1 MTDSEFIASE
11 MKKVLGLERLP
22 SRYVRSII
30 AYVDRTKDLPGALY
44 TFTQFLEYGDE
55 IDCMSCNKAPRARVE
70 ERFCVT
76 CKKGQAIDKNLRLLF
91 SAYKDT
97 IYPVVRE
104 AMSSTPVTVKKSRA
118 IKTKP
123 PSTPRKR

>member
-1 MTDSEFIASE
+1 MTDSEFITSE
-11 MKKVLGLERLP
+11 MKKVLGLETFP
-22 SRYVRSII
+22 SRYVRSIN

-44 TFTQFLEYGDE
+44 TFTQFLEYGDD
-55 IDCMSCNKAPRARVE
+55 INCMICNNAPRACVE

-76 CKKGQAIDKNLRLLF
+76 CKKGWAIDKNLRLLF

-104 AMSSTPVTVKKSRA
+104 AMSSSTPVTA
-118 IKTKP
+118 IKTRP